1 MIFNQ
6 NNGEQTS
13 LHEGL
18 QIAIDLCLE
27 RIYKNFQE
35 TPIPYFVSAPG
46 AGKTQ
51 VSNEITK
58 QNGCGFMSITMG
70 LKTYDEVSCLPY
82 IHPNIDPK
90 TNIANPSVEWIK
102 AEFIDQIWK
111 ESLKHKELIVL
122 LDDYHLC
129 SSEMQKIGNELFT
142 YHALHGHKLPQNC
155 AFFAAGND
163 STKSGANVILSSIIS
178 RMLPYKVYPDRNYWI
193 ENFAQAKGLNST
205 VLAFLSREI
214 NAPYFF
220 EAESNDPTGSPRTW
234 SHLGHTIDVLSR
246 RIDFKKDFNT
256 LRLMVSG
263 CVSKAATKEFMDF
276 YTIYSKVPV
285 FDIFKTGEF
294 LYPSEVEKYAFI
306 IAITDCL
313 ISKIIQYCEKTNIK
327 SDEYPVET
335 NELKHYFTVYSKI
348 IETYNNHSQSEL
360 SNLSLI
366 NLFKH
371 KYVFIKNSKPFTM
384 AEILFRFRKVNF
396 IPPHLFASISN
407 ANKLKSEYIENLSNE
422 IKKTK

>member
-1 MIFNQ
+1 MLFNQ
-6 NNGEQTS
+6 NNGEQIS

-27 RIYKNFQE
+27 RIRENFQE
-35 TPIPYFVSAPG
+35 TPIPYFVSSPG

-51 VSNEITK
+51 VSKEITN

-82 IHPNIDPK
+82 IHSNLDIK
-90 TNIANPSVEWIK
+90 TNVAKPSVEWIK

-111 ESLKHKELIVL
+111 ESLNHKELIVL

-155 AFFAAGND
+155 AFFAAGNE

-178 RMLPYKVYPDRNYWI
+178 RMLPFKVFPDKNYWI
-193 ENFAQAKGLNST
+193 ENFAQEKGLNST

-214 NAPYFF
+214 NTPYFF
-220 EAESNDPTGSPRTW
+220 EPESNNPTGSPRTW
-234 SHLGHTIDVLSR
+234 SHLAHTIDVLSR
-246 RIDFKKDFNT
+246 RIDFRTNFNV
-256 LRLMVSG
+256 LNLMVSG
-263 CVSKAATKEFMDF
+263 CVSKSATKEFMDF

-285 FDIFKTGEF
+285 EDIFKSGEF
-294 LYPSEVEKYAFI
+294 LYPSEVAKYAFI
-306 IAITDCL
+306 IAITDYL
-313 ISKIIQYCEKTNIK
+313 ISKIISYCEKTKFDSKN
-327 SDEYPVET
+327 YPDET
-335 NELKHYFTVYSKI
+335 NQLKNYFTVYSKI
-348 IETYNNHSQSEL
+348 IETYNKHSQSEL

-366 NLFKH
+366 NLFKN
-371 KYVFIKNSKPFTM
+371 KYIFNKNEKSFTM
-384 AEILFRFRKVNF
+384 AEILFRFSKVNF
-396 IPPHLFASISN
+396 IPPHLFANISN
-407 ANKLKSEYIENLSNE
+407 ANKMKNDYVENLSNE
-422 IKKTK
+422 LKKNK